1 MSVQIQKMMLEE
13 IANSIDI
20 PESAYERAEKRY
32 KILGDW
38 FGRKEAKCFGFA
50 PHIYPQ
56 GSFRLGTVVRP
67 LNEKDEYDLDVGCRL
82 QEGISKATYTQK
94 RLKLLVGADL
104 EEYRKAFKIENVL
117 KEHHRCWRLQYADE
131 MSFHMDVVPSIPEED
146 QRRQLLRETMMRAG
160 SSDVLAQ
167 AVIGLAGAITDN
179 RSPNYELIS
188 VDWRISNSE
197 GYAKWFESRMSLAK
211 ELLERR
217 LFEAKLAKID
227 ELPARKWKSPLQ
239 RCVQILKRH
248 RDIMF
253 EHNSDGKPISIIIT
267 TLAAQAYLG
276 EVDVEVA
283 LAKILSRMGDFVCQE
298 APRVPNPVNPEEDFA
313 DKWPT
318 EDGRRL
324 HLKENFEE
332 WLNRAK
338 ADFNA
343 LGSSDKP
350 EFLNEQAISKFG
362 ARLNMGEVQRKI
374 AATVNVITTSKGLTD
389 QVPKKPVDIRGGG
402 RFG

>member
-1 MSVQIQKMMLEE
+1 
-13 IANSIDI
+13 
-20 PESAYERAEKRY
+20 
-32 KILGDW
+32 
-38 FGRKEAKCFGFA
+38 
-50 PHIYPQ
+50 
-56 GSFRLGTVVRP
+56 
-67 LNEKDEYDLDVGCRL
+67 
-82 QEGISKATYTQK
+82 
-94 RLKLLVGADL
+94 
-104 EEYRKAFKIENVL
+104 
-117 KEHHRCWRLQYADE
+117 
-131 MSFHMDVVPSIPEED
+131 MDVVPSIPEED